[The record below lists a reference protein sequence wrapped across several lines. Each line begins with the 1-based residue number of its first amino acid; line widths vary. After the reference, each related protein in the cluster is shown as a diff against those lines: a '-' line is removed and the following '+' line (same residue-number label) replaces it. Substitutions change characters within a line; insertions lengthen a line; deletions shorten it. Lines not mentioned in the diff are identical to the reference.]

1 MNKFFVPN
9 EIYEDR
15 IAICK
20 ECTYYLWTGQCKKC
34 LCFMKVKARIAPMSC
49 PIKKWNKTT
58 EIEIPEELPT
68 EIIEEVLLIWND
80 VKTKRAKDGETKVKM
95 IELVNIITGSN
106 YSTNTN
112 CGSCLSSC
120 YDIIKKTYNK
130 YKK

>member
-1 MNKFFVPN
+1 
-9 EIYEDR
+9 
-15 IAICK
+15 
-20 ECTYYLWTGQCKKC
+20 
-34 LCFMKVKARIAPMSC
+34 MKVKARIAPMSC

-58 EIEIPEELPT
+58 EIEIPEELPK

-80 VKTKRAKDGETKVKM
+80 VKTKRAKDAETKVKM